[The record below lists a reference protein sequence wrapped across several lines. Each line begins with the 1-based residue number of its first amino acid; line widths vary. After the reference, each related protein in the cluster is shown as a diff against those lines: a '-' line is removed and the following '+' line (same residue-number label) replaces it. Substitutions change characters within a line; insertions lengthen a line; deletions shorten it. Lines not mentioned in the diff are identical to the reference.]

1 MSVLQRIAA
10 TTLALLLL
18 VIGYGLWTTRA
29 PPPTAAAT
37 LATRTNATAHPSG
50 AVPAIDRDTL
60 LTAQRLAHLASTPEE
75 LPLAQQAVQLA
86 DHELDLAFT
95 AAMRHLEANPPP
107 LSAEALVIQERLQGA
122 QKALDADTADVKR
135 LTAALAAA
143 KDADKPGVQDRL
155 DLAQSQME
163 LEQDEVQQANQDLL
177 QAGGNAHQ
185 RIQMMQQEHDA
196 AEHAAAAVA
205 APAVSPLA
213 GLRGMA
219 GRVRV
224 WLALRNKRRWLAD
237 AQHQARESADELA
250 TERAQIAAELD
261 ASKAALRRPAATA
274 PGQTA
279 TPANRPAA
287 TGTDAAPSVLA
298 LTRQVAAEQ
307 HRLTLRDERIS
318 ARQRLASIYQ
328 QWDAVVAS
336 QARVILHACLVGTAI
351 VLGALLFLLFADRWL
366 ERLLGRARI
375 DRRQLQT
382 LHSVIG
388 VALQI
393 IGVVLILLVLVGL
406 PGQLGTMIGLAGAGL
421 TVALK
426 DFIVAFVGWFVLMG
440 RNGVRLGDW
449 VEINGVSGEVIELG
463 MFHTVLLETGNWT
476 DAGHPTG
483 RRVTFTNSF
492 AIEGHYFNFSTT
504 GQWLWDEVSVVV
516 PYGRDSHAIATAIEK
531 EAVAATHNS
540 AGEAEEEWRRASRGQ
555 RGASVSAQPGIAV
568 RPAGGGVEIVVR
580 YVTKANERLA
590 VRARLYQAAVQLLA
604 QGGAAQA

>member
-1 MSVLQRIAA
+1 MSVLQRVAA

-29 PPPTAAAT
+29 RPPTAAAA
-37 LATRTNATAHPSG
+37 LAAQTSATAHPS
-50 AVPAIDRDTL
+50 AAMPAIDRDTL
-60 LTAQRLAHLASTPEE
+60 LTAQRLAHLANTPEE

-95 AAMRHLEANPPP
+95 AAMGHLEANPPP
-107 LSAEALVIQERLQGA
+107 LNAEALAIQARLQGA

-135 LTAALAAA
+135 LAAALAAA
-143 KDADKPGVQDRL
+143 KDADKPSIQDRL

-213 GLRGMA
+213 GLRGMV

-224 WLALRNKRRWLAD
+224 WLALRDKRRWLGD
-237 AQHQARESADELA
+237 AQHQARESAAQLA

-274 PGQTA
+274 PGQT
-279 TPANRPAA
+279 
-287 TGTDAAPSVLA
+287 GTDAAPSLLA

-318 ARQRLASIYQ
+318 ARQRLTSIYQ
-328 QWDAVVAS
+328 QWDAVVAA
-336 QARVILHACLVGTAI
+336 QARVILHACLAGTAI
-351 VLGALLFLLFADRWL
+351 VLGALLLLLFADRWL

-393 IGVVLILLVLVGL
+393 VGVVVILLVLVGL

-516 PYGRDSHAIATAIEK
+516 PYGRDSRAIATAIEK
-531 EAVAATHNS
+531 EAVAVTHNS

-590 VRARLYQAAVQLLA
+590 VRAQLYQTAVQLLA